1 VLDIHPISYAE
12 AAVAVEQWHYSKSLP
27 QAARARH
34 RFGVWE
40 DGQFIGALVYGN
52 APTPMMGRKLGLT
65 QNEFRELVRVA
76 LTDHQTPTTRIV
88 AIGNRLLAKEHPEF
102 RLLVS
107 YADTG
112 QGHSGTIYR
121 AGNWLYAGMV
131 KDKYIRLLGEIVHPR
146 TVFDRYRT
154 QAIDWLRKNVD
165 PDVCLVPVPPK
176 HRYYFPLDEG
186 MRERLQPF
194 IRKFASVA

>member
-1 VLDIHPISYAE
+1 VLDIRTISYQE
-12 AAVAVEQWHYSKSLP
+12 AAVAVEQWHYSKNLP

-40 DGQFIGALVYGN
+40 DGRFVGALVYGN

-76 LTDHQTPTTRIV
+76 LTDHKTTTTRIV
-88 AIGNRLLAKEHPEF
+88 AVANRLLAKEHPEF

-121 AGNWLYAGMV
+121 AGNWLYTGAV
-131 KDKYIRLLGEIVHPR
+131 KDKYIRLHGVIVHPR
-146 TVFDRYRT
+146 TVFDRYGT
-154 QAIDWLRKNVD
+154 QAIGWLRENVD
-165 PDVCLVPVPPK
+165 PNAELVPVPAK
-176 HRYYFPLDEG
+176 HRYYYPLDEE
-186 MRERLQPF
+186 MRERIAPMVRQ
-194 IRKFASVA
+194 FASVA